1 MMNGSRSGSE
11 NNETPDWKTHG
22 LRIIRS
28 GELDA
33 NTPQTPGMNRA
44 EAISHARVGAQKL
57 GAGAVV
63 VHPNAKTG
71 PWQDM
76 QPIKP
81 RSRANIFLLKTFATS
96 LSVVATVLLLTSPL
110 TAKSWH
116 VSNFQDTITVNP
128 DGSALVNETI
138 TLSFVGEWH
147 GIHRTIPIEYPGPDG
162 TNYRLYVDLI
172 SITDEN
178 GAKLKYD
185 SSTSGAYRD
194 LKIYIPNAV
203 NTTRTVEI
211 AYRVHNGTR
220 FFDSK
225 DPDSHDEFYWNVT
238 GNDWQVPI
246 DHAAA
251 SVHFPA
257 SANESLRAQAFTGV
271 YGSTEHNATATVN
284 GSDVEFET
292 NNPLPMRGGMTID
305 VYIPKGILKEPGR
318 LTKFFWFIGGNPAV
332 FLPLVTFAV
341 MLPLW
346 WYKGRDPDPGMSVAP
361 MYEPPAEISPAEA
374 GTMLDDHIHPRDI
387 TSTIVDLAV
396 RGFIRIE
403 ETDDKGLLFHHKDY
417 IFHLLQKRQDWR
429 GLAPH
434 ERVMLE
440 NIFTGDAPNT
450 RLSTL
455 KNRFYTAVPVVRADI
470 MSALK
475 QKGIYALDPES
486 ANGYSAGAAVCIL
499 IPFAVLQFLGW
510 VNFFSSV
517 PMVIVSLAVAA
528 VIWFL
533 FARVM
538 TAKTLK
544 GSRVHTAVLGF
555 QEFMNRV
562 DGERLKTMPPNT
574 FEKFLPYAMALGVEH
589 HWALAF
595 SGIVKDPPSWYV
607 GPGYGYGMGFN
618 PILFSSSMHGM
629 ATDMHQVF
637 VSAPRASSS
646 GSGWSGGGGGG
657 GGFSGGGFGG
667 GGGSAF

>member
-1 MMNGSRSGSE
+1 MTAMKHAWKSAAEKLHVWKRASRLPLILIGMHALPWKSGASAPRKAP
-11 NNETPDWKTHG
+11 TMTSGFSPRG
-22 LRIIRS
+22 RIFY
-28 GELDA
+28 L
-33 NTPQTPGMNRA
+33 
-44 EAISHARVGAQKL
+44 AR
-57 GAGAVV
+57 
-63 VHPNAKTG
+63 T
-71 PWQDM
+71 
-76 QPIKP
+76 I
-81 RSRANIFLLKTFATS
+81 LLFSTILA
-96 LSVVATVLLLTSPL
+96 LAAPL
-110 TAKSWH
+110 FAKSWR

-128 DGSALVNETI
+128 DGSALINETI
-138 TLSFVGEWH
+138 TLNFVGEWH
-147 GIHRTIPIEYPGPDG
+147 GIHRTIPIEYPGPNG
-162 TNYRLYVDLI
+162 TNYQLFVAVT

-203 NTTRTVEI
+203 NTMRTVEI
-211 AYRVHNGTR
+211 AYRVRNGTR
-220 FFDSK
+220 FFDGY
-225 DPDSHDEFYWNVT
+225 DEFYWNVT
-238 GNDWQVPI
+238 GNDWPVPV

-257 SANESLRAQAFTGV
+257 SASESLRAQAFTGV

-284 GSDVEFET
+284 GADVEFET
-292 NNPLPMRGGMTID
+292 NNPLPMRGGLTID

-332 FLPLVTFAV
+332 FLPLVTLAV
-341 MLPLW
+341 MFVLW

-361 MYEPPAEISPAEA
+361 MYDPPPGISPAEC
-374 GTMLDDHIHPRDI
+374 GTMLDDRIHPRDI

-396 RGFIRIE
+396 RGFIKIE

-417 IFHLLQKRQDWR
+417 IFHLVKPMSEWTDKS
-429 GLAPH
+429 LAPH
-434 ERVMLE
+434 ELVMLT
-440 NIFTGDAPNT
+440 NIFMGGASET
-450 RLSTL
+450 RLSSL
-455 KNRFYTAVPVVRADI
+455 KNRFYTAVPVIRTDL

-486 ANGYSAGAAVCIL
+486 ANGYSFGAAVCIL
-499 IPFAVLQFLGW
+499 IPFAVFQFLGW

-517 PMVIVSLAVAA
+517 PVVVVSVLIAA

-562 DGERLKTMPPNT
+562 DGERLKTLPPST

-589 HWALAF
+589 HWAQAF
-595 SGIVKDPPSWYV
+595 AGIVKDPPSWYV

-646 GSGWSGGGGGG
+646 GSGWSGGGGFGGG